1 MRAFFVNIS
10 DGVLCVY
17 RGLCFLAWPVYPL
30 ILWWRLYHGAEDK
43 PWWRQK
49 MGECL
54 PARPKGGV
62 IWMHGVSVGES
73 MALEGVMR
81 ALLASGKD
89 TIVLTTSTASSARL
103 WRKKIA
109 ACDTLRGRVIHTL
122 CPLDHP
128 LFWRRFLNHWRP
140 RCFLLSEHD
149 FWPHLFWALHNRRIM
164 CTVLGA
170 RMSAKSAR
178 FWLFVKPLFTSIW
191 RDVVCCV
198 PSDTQASL
206 FKALGARHV
215 HVLGSLKW
223 TKLDPALVQAH
234 NRYPSTPGKTSPML
248 SKPPFVISAVSTHVG
263 EEKAWLDLYPA
274 LKKRY
279 PHLVLILAPRHTKRV
294 SEVCDEVIARG
305 VKVERWQPPL
315 SLKAVEGVVIVDKMG
330 VLRNVY
336 AHSHIVFVGGSLFP
350 GVGGHDLIDPAAY
363 GCCVLCGPFM
373 EAQADVFALFQQ
385 KKAVGVVQASTMGEQ
400 VSGYLDEQKTCELM
414 GNRAQALV
422 QERYHTVL
430 QGYMTLLTQQGVVHA

>member
-1 MRAFFVNIS
+1 MNIS

-17 RGLCFLAWPVYPL
+17 CGLCFLAWPVYPL
-30 ILWWRLYHGAEDK
+30 ILWWRLYRGAEDK
-43 PWWRQK
+43 TLWRQK
-49 MGECL
+49 MGLCL
-54 PARPKGGV
+54 PARPTGGV

-81 ALLASGKD
+81 ALLASDED

-109 ACDTLRGRVIHTL
+109 ACDTLRGRVIHTM

-149 FWPHLFWALHNRRIM
+149 FWPHLFGALHKRNIF
-164 CTVLGA
+164 CAILGA
-170 RMSAKSAR
+170 RMSPKSAR
-178 FWLFVKPLFTSIW
+178 FWLFVKPLFTSMW
-191 RDVVCCV
+191 RDMVCCV
-198 PSDTQASL
+198 PSDTQAAL
-206 FKALGARHV
+206 FKALGVRHV

-223 TKLDPALVQAH
+223 TKLDPALVQVH
-234 NRYPSTPGKTSPML
+234 NAQPTASRK
-248 SKPPFVISAVSTHVG
+248 KRFVISAVSTHAG
-263 EEKAWLDLYPA
+263 EEKAWLDLYPV
-274 LKKRY
+274 LKKRN

-294 SEVCDEVIARG
+294 SEVCDDVITRG
-305 VKVERWQPPL
+305 FKVEMWQP
-315 SLKAVEGVVIVDKMG
+315 SLALDDVEGVVVIDRMG
-330 VLRNVY
+330 LLRNVY
-336 AHSHIVFVGGSLFP
+336 AHSHMVFVGGSLFP

-373 EAQADVFALFQQ
+373 EAQADVFARFQQ
-385 KKAVGVVQASTMGEQ
+385 KKAVILVEASTMGAQ

-414 GNRAQALV
+414 GKRAQALV
-422 QERYHTVL
+422 QERYHSVL
-430 QGYMTLLTQQGVVHA
+430 EGYMTLLAQKGVVHA